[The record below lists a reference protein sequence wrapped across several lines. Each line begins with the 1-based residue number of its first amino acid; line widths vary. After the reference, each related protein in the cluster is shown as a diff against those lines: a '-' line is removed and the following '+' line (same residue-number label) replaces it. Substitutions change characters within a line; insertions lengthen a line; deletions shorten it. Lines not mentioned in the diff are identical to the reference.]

1 MTASPY
7 SESRPTPIPYR
18 WYWIRPAADAEF
30 RPAYRLHRD
39 DHLYQWDGVR
49 GMFSDEEVADWYLIP
64 PAPPDQA
71 LLWADLPSVG
81 AIQ

>member
-1 MTASPY
+1 
-7 SESRPTPIPYR
+7 
-18 WYWIRPAADAEF
+18 
-30 RPAYRLHRD
+30 
-39 DHLYQWDGVR
+39 
-49 GMFSDEEVADWYLIP
+49 MFSDEEVADWYLIP